1 MAPMSF
7 AQPRRFILVSGVALV
22 VSAMVG
28 GCGQKGALYLPD
40 SPAAAQR
47 ASLPQTVFGGAKST
61 PAPAR
66 AASVPASPPSPVL
79 PDLPDIQ

>member
-1 MAPMSF
+1 MASVSF
-7 AQPRRFILVSGVALV
+7 AQPRRFILVSGMALAVAAL
-22 VSAMVG
+22 AG

-61 PAPAR
+61 AAPAPA
-66 AASVPASPPSPVL
+66 AAPSRSPPPPVL